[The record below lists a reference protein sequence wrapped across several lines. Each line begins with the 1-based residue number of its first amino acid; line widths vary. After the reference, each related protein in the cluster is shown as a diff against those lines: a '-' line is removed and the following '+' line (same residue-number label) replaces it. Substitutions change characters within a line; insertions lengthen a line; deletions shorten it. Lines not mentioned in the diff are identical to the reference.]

1 MSYLFDQVFGK
12 LITPDGVAGKMKFV
26 EGAGLD
32 SLDGDHD
39 LKEHMV
45 GILFSRSKLSHLQ
58 RQVCT
63 KIIQFRVSKLAHLHT
78 KMHIQLFSDLLV
90 IFIIKD

>member
-63 KIIQFRVSKLAHLHT
+63 KIIQFRL
-78 KMHIQLFSDLLV
+78 
-90 IFIIKD
+90 

>member
-63 KIIQFRVSKLAHLHT
+63 KIRSVEGQQARTPS
-78 KMHIQLFSDLLV
+78 
-90 IFIIKD
+90 

>member
-1 MSYLFDQVFGK
+1 MLKYCNSWCWNTVILDAECFVMYQVFGK
-12 LITPDGVAGKMKFV
+12 LITPDGVSGKMKFV
-26 EGAGLD
+26 DGAGLD

-58 RQVCT
+58 RQVSA
-63 KIIQFRVSKLAHLHT
+63 V
-78 KMHIQLFSDLLV
+78 
-90 IFIIKD
+90 

>member
-1 MSYLFDQVFGK
+1 MSYLFVDQVFGK

-63 KIIQFRVSKLAHLHT
+63 KTHSVQGQQARTS
-78 KMHIQLFSDLLV
+78 SY
-90 IFIIKD
+90 KDAYTTLQWSVGYFYP

>member
-63 KIIQFRVSKLAHLHT
+63 KIRLVEGQQARTPSYK
-78 KMHIQLFSDLLV
+78 LFSDLLV
-90 IFIIKD
+90 IFIIKE

>member
-1 MSYLFDQVFGK
+1 MSYLFVDQVFGK

-63 KIIQFRVSKLAHLHT
+63 KIHSVQGQQACTS
-78 KMHIQLFSDLLV
+78 SY
-90 IFIIKD
+90 KDAYTTLQ

>member
-1 MSYLFDQVFGK
+1 MSYLFVDQVFGK

-63 KIIQFRVSKLAHLHT
+63 KIHSVQGQQAHT
-78 KMHIQLFSDLLV
+78 SSY
-90 IFIIKD
+90 KDAYTTLQWSVGYFYP

>member
-63 KIIQFRVSKLAHLHT
+63 KIRSVEGQQARTPSY
-78 KMHIQLFSDLLV
+78 
-90 IFIIKD
+90 KDAYTTLQ

>member
-63 KIIQFRVSKLAHLHT
+63 NIHSVEGQQACTPSYKGAYTTLQ
-78 KMHIQLFSDLLV
+78 
-90 IFIIKD
+90 